1 MEACKT
7 KFVPKLIKQM
17 KQKFLRNSR
26 KVLEDIKK
34 SLKTE
39 TDEENKKELTMKKK
53 LWESLIQVR
62 NKVLSKTEYKQ
73 RIDENSKIFCNPG
86 CVGTLYQETE
96 LSDADL
102 EKLYE
107 WAGNNKAS
115 MIKEM
120 KKTQKRLRKGRKTI
134 LKDNFYHTF
143 DEKTKKRLI
152 KEGALSGCV
161 VGL

>member
-17 KQKFLRNSR
+17 KQKFVRNSR

-34 SLKTE
+34 SLKNE
-39 TDEENKKELTMKKK
+39 TDEEKKKELTMKKK

-107 WAGNNKAS
+107 WAGDNKAS
-115 MIKEM
+115 IIEEM
-120 KKTQKRLRKGRKTI
+120 KKTRKKLRKGRKTI

>member
-1 MEACKT
+1 MEECKT

-17 KQKFLRNSR
+17 NEKAVRNSM
-26 KVLEDIKK
+26 KVIDDYKIQLKK
-34 SLKTE
+34 E
-39 TDEENKKELTMKKK
+39 TDEEKKKELKKK
-53 LWESLIQVR
+53 KKFWEKMLQVQKANLR
-62 NKVLSKTEYKQ
+62 KTKDKQ
-73 RIDENSKIFCNPG
+73 KIDEMSKMFCNPG

-102 EKLYE
+102 EKMYE
-107 WAGNNKAS
+107 WAGDNKAS
-115 MIKEM
+115 IIEEM
-120 KKTQKRLRKGRKTI
+120 KKTRKRLRKGRKTI

>member
-7 KFVPKLIKQM
+7 KFVQKFIKQM
-17 KQKFLRNSR
+17 KQRFVRRSM

-39 TDEENKKELTMKKK
+39 TDEEKKKEF
-53 LWESLIQVR
+53 WEKMLKAQ
-62 NKVLSKTEYKQ
+62 KVNLSKTEYKQ
-73 RIDENSKIFCNPG
+73 RIDENSKLFCNPG
-86 CVGTLYQETE
+86 CVGTLYQEAE
-96 LSDADL
+96 LSDADY
-102 EKLYE
+102 EKMYG
-107 WAGNNKAS
+107 WAGVNKAS
-115 MIKEM
+115 TIEEM
-120 KKTQKRLRKGRKTI
+120 KKTRKRLRKGRKTI